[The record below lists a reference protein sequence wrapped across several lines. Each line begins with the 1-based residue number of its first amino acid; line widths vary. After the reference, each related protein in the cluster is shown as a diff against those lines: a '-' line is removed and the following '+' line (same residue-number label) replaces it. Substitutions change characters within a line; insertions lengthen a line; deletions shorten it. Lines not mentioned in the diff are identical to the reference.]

1 MDNWDIIRSSGRR
14 FQQQQQFIKDADKKI
29 KQAKTSTDH
38 FLMLETDERRLKGRA
53 LRTNQEVFNP
63 FEKNIG
69 TIDYQ
74 DANILELLSERARAV
89 CCIERNGRAIGTG
102 FLVAKNVIITNHHVI
117 RSREEAENVVAKFN
131 YELDLDK
138 QSKRFSSFNLNPDL
152 FFMTSPLT
160 KSPTDPY
167 SGLDFT
173 LIGAESVSDN
183 NEQLSNYRP
192 AYLDGN
198 EGKYIIGDNCII
210 IHHPEGKPK
219 QVSIKDSTLFYTTED
234 FLFYESDTVFGSSGS
249 MVVAL
254 GTGEIVA
261 LHHAGQPNMDENS
274 NILTRNGDIANEN
287 TPDSEIDWIA
297 NKGVRI
303 DRIVNVIRNATLDN
317 RFETVRR
324 DLLSKT
330 DRVRV
335 QLNREMQES
344 IATQQD
350 KNIPIMEPQES
361 NANTRN
367 IEITAAIKSF
377 AASASNP
384 RPIVNPVQNTTSLGM
399 TDYLVMARYDD
410 ATISSIQQ
418 HLRGRY
424 GKDVKFLLAMPD
436 TAQPDALE
444 LFTLSL
450 RSSGNQEETARQ
462 LLLIPGIEYAE
473 SDIPLGIN
481 TGDTKT
487 NEQKAKATESMLED
501 DGYSEWNERCFLEKY
516 ENKSPYIRKGQPLKE
531 TRRWNWHATG
541 FNKLNSG
548 DYVGVNDIRIVQ
560 FDTGWTTHSKVKE
573 CFDLEVDYDFI
584 DLDPDAQDP
593 FATGVAKF
601 PGHGTRTGSLLV
613 GNELADVVQ
622 NGNSGLL
629 STSGYKLIPYRIS
642 QSVILINRQKQLA
655 KALDAAISNQYD
667 IITMSM
673 GTVPTVTTAKLAR
686 KAYDAG
692 VIWCCAAGN
701 VVQAV
706 IAPAVFPGTIA
717 VAASN
722 PLDEDWKGSSRGD
735 RVDIT
740 APGEDVY
747 VPIFTRPVNGS
758 IPGESMAY
766 GDGTSFATPHV
777 AAAAALWLAKHKK
790 DLEKGNYLGWQRI
803 EAFKKALKD
812 SSREAP
818 GLPGGFG
825 KGILDVPKLLT
836 MRLAPKNGLQYA
848 YTGKNDNLL
857 YQTLQA
863 WSEAAKTYWNIVH
876 GAQGGDEF
884 KDTESLSMPQTL
896 TPYSAQLMNQL
907 FPGAATPFES
917 LAEVSPAD
925 SKYRLEAIM
934 HTIENQIK

>member
-1 MDNWDIIRSSGRR
+1 MDNWDIIRNSGRR

-173 LIGAESVSDN
+173 LIGAESVSDS

-303 DRIVNVIRNATLDN
+303 DRIVNVIRNASLDN
-317 RFETVRR
+317 RLETVRR

-335 QLNREMQES
+335 QLNRELQES
-344 IATQQD
+344 ITTQQE
-350 KNIPIMEPQES
+350 NNNPIMEPRES
-361 NANTRN
+361 NPNTRN
-367 IEITAAIKSF
+367 IEITTAIKSF
-377 AASASNP
+377 SSGTSNP
-384 RPIVNPVQNTTSLGM
+384 RPMVSPRLDTNSGVR
-399 TDYLVMARYDD
+399 TDYLVMARYDE
-410 ATISSIQQ
+410 ATIASIQN
-418 HLRGRY
+418 HLRGQY

-436 TAQPDALE
+436 TSQPGALE

-450 RSSGNQEETARQ
+450 RASGNQEETARQ

-473 SDIPLGIN
+473 SDVPLGIN
-481 TGDTKT
+481 SGETKA
-487 NEQKAKATESMLED
+487 NEPKMTATESMLED
-501 DGYSEWNERCFLEKY
+501 DGYSVWNERGFLEKY
-516 ENKSPYIRKGQPLKE
+516 ADKSLYVKKNQPLKD
-531 TRRWNWHATG
+531 TRRWNWFATG
-541 FNKLNSG
+541 FQKLKAQ
-548 DYVGVNDIRIVQ
+548 DFDGVNDIRIVQ
-560 FDTGWTTHSKVKE
+560 FDTGWTTHGKVKE
-573 CFDLEVDYDFI
+573 SFDLEVDYDFI
-584 DLDPDAQDP
+584 DVDPDAQDS
-593 FATGVAKF
+593 FATGIAKF

-613 GNELADVVQ
+613 GNELADVIE
-622 NGNSGLL
+622 NGNAGLL

-655 KALDAAISNQYD
+655 KALDAAIANQYD

-673 GTVPTVTTAKLAR
+673 GTVPTLTTARLAR

-706 IAPAVFPGTIA
+706 VAPAVFPGTIA

-722 PLDEDWKGSSRGD
+722 PLDKDWKGSSRGD

-747 VPIFTRPVNGS
+747 VPIFTKPVTGS

-777 AAAAALWLAKHKK
+777 AAAAALWLARYRK
-790 DLEKGNYLGWQRI
+790 DLDQGNYLGWQRV
-803 EAFKKALKD
+803 EAFKMALADSARKD
-812 SSREAP
+812 HE
-818 GLPGGFG
+818 LPRGFG
-825 KGILDVPKLLT
+825 YGILDVPKLLIT
-836 MRLAPKNGLQYA
+836 PPAPARKLQNA
-848 YTGKNDNLL
+848 YSGMNDNLL

-876 GAQGGDEF
+876 SEQGGDAYKE
-884 KDTESLSMPQTL
+884 TESFAVPQSL
-896 TPYSAQLMNQL
+896 TPYSAQLMNHL
-907 FPGAATPFES
+907 FPGAATPYES
-917 LAEVSPAD
+917 LTEVSPTE
-925 SKYRLEAIM
+925 SKFRLETIM
-934 HTIENQIK
+934 HTIENQIN